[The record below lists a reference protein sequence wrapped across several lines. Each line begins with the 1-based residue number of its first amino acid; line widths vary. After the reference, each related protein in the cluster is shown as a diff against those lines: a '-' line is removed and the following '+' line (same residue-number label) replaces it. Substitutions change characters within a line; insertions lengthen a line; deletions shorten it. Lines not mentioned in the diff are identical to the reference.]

1 MPTPLRGVKGEGN
14 ATTRHKIIQGGVS
27 VMPRK
32 GVKLPT
38 RVKLSNL
45 QQFEM
50 NIGFTRDRLIDIII
64 FALGWNNGCRKRGY
78 YDRGNFVFNFG
89 CFSGP

>member
-14 ATTRHKIIQGGVS
+14 ATTRYKIIQGGVS
-27 VMPRK
+27 VRPRK
-32 GVKLPT
+32 GVKLA

-45 QQFEM
+45 QQFKM
-50 NIGFTRDRLIDIII
+50 NIGFTRDRLIVIII
-64 FALGWNNGCRKRGY
+64 FALGWNNGYRKCGY
-78 YDRGNFVFNFG
+78 YDRGNFVFNLG